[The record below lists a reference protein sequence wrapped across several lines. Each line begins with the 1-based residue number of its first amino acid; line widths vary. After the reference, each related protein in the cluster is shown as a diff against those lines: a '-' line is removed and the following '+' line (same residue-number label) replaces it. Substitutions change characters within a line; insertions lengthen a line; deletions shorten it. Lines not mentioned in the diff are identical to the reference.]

1 MGDKTQRA
9 AVDWEGLALTSHYH
23 TAVAIRDALQEGKM
37 AEAAQGLEELID
49 ALSRSDER
57 ALRSYLVRLMQHVI
71 KWRLQLERRT
81 PSWVATIRNARNE
94 IAELRQ
100 ENPRFTRRFIEERMW
115 ARCLR
120 AGHDEAAIDLNRERI
135 AEMPL
140 RWDDVF
146 ETAYTLEQHG

>member
-1 MGDKTQRA
+1 MGDKTQQA
-9 AVDWEGLALTSHYH
+9 AVDWEELALTSHYH
-23 TAVAIRDALQEGKM
+23 TAVAIRDALQEGKV
-37 AEAAQGLEELID
+37 ADATQGLEELID

-57 ALRSYLVRLMQHVI
+57 ALKSYLVRLMQHVI
-71 KWRLQLERRT
+71 KWRLQPERRT

-135 AEMPL
+135 AEMQL
-140 RWDDVF
+140 SWEDVF

>member
-1 MGDKTQRA
+1 MGDKTQQA
-9 AVDWEGLALTSHYH
+9 AVDWEGLALSSHYQ

-37 AEAAQGLEELID
+37 ADATQGLEELIE

-57 ALRSYLVRLMQHVI
+57 ALRSYLARLIQHVI
-71 KWRLQLERRT
+71 KWRLQPERRT

-120 AGHDEAAIDLNRERI
+120 AGHNEAAIDLNRERI
-135 AEMPL
+135 ADIQL
-140 RWDDVF
+140 SWDDLF
-146 ETAYTLEQHG
+146 ETAYTLEQK

>member
-1 MGDKTQRA
+1 MGDKTQQA
-9 AVDWEGLALTSHYH
+9 AVDWEGLALSSHYQ

-37 AEAAQGLEELID
+37 ADATQGLEELIE

-57 ALRSYLVRLMQHVI
+57 ALRSYLVRLIQHVI
-71 KWRLQLERRT
+71 KWRLQPERRT

-120 AGHDEAAIDLNRERI
+120 AGHNEAAIDLNRERI

-140 RWDDVF
+140 SWDDLF
-146 ETAYTLEQHG
+146 ETTYTLERE

>member
-1 MGDKTQRA
+1 MGDNTQQA
-9 AVDWEGLALTSHYH
+9 AVDWEGLALTSHYQ

-37 AEAAQGLEELID
+37 ADATQGLEELIE

-57 ALRSYLVRLMQHVI
+57 ALRSYLVRLIQHII
-71 KWRLQLERRT
+71 KWRLQPERRT

-120 AGHDEAAIDLNRERI
+120 AGHNEAAIDLNRERI
-135 AEMPL
+135 ADIPL
-140 RWDDVF
+140 SWDDLF
-146 ETAYTLEQHG
+146 ETTYTLERE